1 MLEGF
6 EVLSNNILLLSADVY
21 RDYPDN
27 SSLIIRQLV
36 DYSIIKCNTKPKGI
50 DDHVLGR
57 VKLGFCSQVE
67 KRGVLKTQYWFTLC
81 AAAIVWLC
89 PALSI

>member
-6 EVLSNNILLLSADVY
+6 EVLSNNLLMVSADVY

-57 VKLGFCSQVE
+57 VKLGLCSQVE
-67 KRGVLKTQYWFTLC
+67 KRGVLKTQYWFTLRV
-81 AAAIVWLC
+81 AAFVWLR
-89 PALSI
+89 PALLI

>member
-6 EVLSNNILLLSADVY
+6 EVLSNNLLMVSADVY

-57 VKLGFCSQVE
+57 VKLGLCSQVE
-67 KRGVLKTQYWFTLC
+67 KRGVLKTQYWFTLR
-81 AAAIVWLC
+81 AAIV
-89 PALSI
+89 